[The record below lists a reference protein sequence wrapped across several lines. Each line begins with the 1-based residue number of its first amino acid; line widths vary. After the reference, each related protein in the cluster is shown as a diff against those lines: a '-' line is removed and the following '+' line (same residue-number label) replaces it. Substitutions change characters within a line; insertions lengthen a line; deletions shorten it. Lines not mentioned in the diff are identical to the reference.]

1 MNIWERLKIAYATFR
16 RVGGIEI
23 PDGNGKLGRSSDEN
37 FGNNLSSILNKYQT
51 VNPII
56 DFAMLAVLKKFYIY
70 NPDVSQFVS
79 NLQNLANNGHSISVE
94 AASETVAENALA
106 RLNESASRIYRNGA
120 GVDGL
125 INSYLAQIAWSG
137 ALSSEDVV
145 NFGAK
150 RVEQVVLVPVESI
163 RFKFDRETQTYQP
176 YQRSSNFRRTNLH
189 DLGLIPLLAET
200 YRYYALATVENNPYA
215 KPPATAAVDAIMQG
229 QEPMMKNIQ
238 YIAQKFGLLG
248 LVTASVQ
255 APPKKPNE
263 TDAEFQTRAK
273 NYLSLVAKALEG
285 QFSKGLLV
293 AFRDQKIEH
302 TNVSEGAAG
311 VYDLNRISEE
321 QVMSGLAMQ
330 PAFFGRTDSTTETF
344 ADVVYN
350 LLLAQVHNIQRLPKR
365 RMEQTYRLD
374 LRLEG
379 IQVDGVSL
387 NFNKPFSRN
396 SLQAAQTEEI
406 EIRNVLEKVKSGLI
420 SPDDGAQE
428 LGYESWHDAELVNAD
443 LSLAQ
448 ALSAIRTGKSTNSFK
463 FSFDRTGQKYKFQ
476 PTVIEL
482 LPEIKEKQLPG
493 NVLPIKKKTL
503 QRVLN

>member
-79 NLQNLANNGHSISVE
+79 NLQNLANNGHTISVE
-94 AASETVAENALA
+94 ANNESVAENALA
-106 RLNESASRIYRNGA
+106 RLNESSTRIYRNGA

-145 NFGAK
+145 NFAGR

-163 RFKFDRETQTYQP
+163 RFKYDAANSTYQP
-176 YQRSSNFRRTNLH
+176 YQRSTISKRNSE
-189 DLGLIPLLAET
+189 LGLIPLAAET
-200 YRYYALATVENNPYA
+200 YRYYALQTVENNPYA
-215 KPPATAAVDAIMQG
+215 KPPATAAIDAIIQG
-229 QEPMMKNIQ
+229 QEPMMQNIQ

-255 APPKKPNE
+255 PPPKKPNE

-273 NYLSLVAKALEG
+273 NYLALIAKSLEG

-293 AFRDQKIEH
+293 SFRDQKIDH
-302 TNVSEGAAG
+302 TNISEGATG